1 MTNPQ
6 AFATKLRNQALET
19 IEFCSLLAE
28 DYEYLPN
35 HYRVPNDI
43 QDIAAEHL
51 HTVMSYRADQPE
63 I

>member
-6 AFATKLRNQALET
+6 TFATELRTQVLET

-28 DYEYLPN
+28 DHVYLPN
-35 HYRVPNDI
+35 QYRVPNDI
-43 QDIAAEHL
+43 QDMAAEHL
-51 HTVMSYRADQPE
+51 HTVMGYRADQPE